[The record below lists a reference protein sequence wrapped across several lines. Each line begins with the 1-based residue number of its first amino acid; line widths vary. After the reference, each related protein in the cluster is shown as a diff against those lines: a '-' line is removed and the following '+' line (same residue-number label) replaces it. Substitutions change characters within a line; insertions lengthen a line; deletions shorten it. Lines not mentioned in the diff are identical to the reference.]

1 MSNGHHVVVTWSGT
15 DSDSQPIVQL
25 LQRQKV
31 PYAVEM
37 KNGLTQL
44 EITVQAE
51 SLRAL
56 RDSVDALLV
65 QLSSLED

>member
-1 MSNGHHVVVTWSGT
+1 MSNGHHVVVTWSGN

-25 LQRQKV
+25 LQRQNI
-31 PYAVEM
+31 PYAVE
-37 KNGLTQL
+37 KENGLTQL

>member
-1 MSNGHHVVVTWSGT
+1 MANGHHVVVTWSGT

-25 LQRQKV
+25 LQRQNV
-31 PYAVEM
+31 PYAVEI